1 MCQCSKIS
9 TEDSLSLMDLLSAE
23 LDDDTSEDIT
33 TRNFM
38 GCFDVRSE
46 KFCKRFKTHC
56 VGSGSNNNFML
67 KNCRWTCGCV

>member
-1 MCQCSKIS
+1 MASNFILFILLFGVALVCQCSKIS

-38 GCFDVRSE
+38 GS
-46 KFCKRFKTHC
+46 KLNIK
-56 VGSGSNNNFML
+56 
-67 KNCRWTCGCV
+67 